1 MDYSKLT
8 KQELLEK
15 LEVLQCEDCGDLKLN
30 LKDAEY
36 KIKDLEKSNEEIRKN
51 EYEFRAEASRTIQTN
66 NEQIGVLSTEN
77 TELKSQLKFM
87 EDKFKE
93 LAALFEEYVK
103 AFKDQNAL
111 LGVFNR
117 NTQYIEQHLDA
128 KIKKFNNE
136 GE

>member
-8 KQELLEK
+8 KKELAEK
-15 LEVLQCEDCGDLKLN
+15 LEGVHCEDCGNLKLE
-30 LKDAEY
+30 LKDAKY
-36 KIKDLEKSNEEIRKN
+36 KIKDLEISNADIRKN
-51 EYEFRAEASRTIQTN
+51 EYEFRSEASKTIESQKGTIKTLTAEK
-66 NEQIGVLSTEN
+66 NEIKL
-77 TELKSQLKFM
+77 QLNFM
-87 EDKFKE
+87 ENKFKE

-111 LGVFNR
+111 LGAFNR
-117 NTQYIEQHLDA
+117 NMQYIEQFLDA

>member
-8 KQELLEK
+8 KQELLEQ
-15 LEVLQCEDCGDLKLN
+15 LEAMQCEDCGDIKLK

-36 KIKDLEKSNEEIRKN
+36 KIKDLEKSNAEIRKN
-51 EYEFRAEASRTIQTN
+51 EYEFRAEASQTIEAQKGT
-66 NEQIGVLSTEN
+66 IKTLTTEN
-77 TELKSQLKFM
+77 NDLKLQLNFM